1 MKNKWDLR
9 KYNPKTGDLVLL
21 VAKEGATHPAVLAV
35 FERFLYD
42 NSTDSVLSTEVINSE
57 NRTEKYRFAN
67 TDATILRSPKKF
79 GNTTIPITENPYGDK
94 NNLSF
99 LAQFVYVGRNEV
111 TKALESHP
119 ALRSYGEWI
128 NSHWGKDN

>member
-1 MKNKWDLR
+1 MENEWDLR
-9 KYNPKTGDLVLL
+9 DKNPKTGDLVLL

-57 NRTEKYRFAN
+57 NRNEKYRFVN
-67 TDATILRSPKKF
+67 TDATVLKSPKRF
-79 GNTTIPITENPYGDK
+79 GNTTIPITENPYNDG
-94 NNLSF
+94 NSLTF
-99 LAQFVYVGRNEV
+99 LAQSVYTGRNEI

-119 ALRSYGEWI
+119 SLKPYGEWI
-128 NSHWGKDN
+128 NSYWGKN